1 MPSEP
6 TPAEAV
12 PQPAANRTALAAARD
27 VRAQARDSAAEV
39 RDGRASHRDQRA
51 RVVTHDADPGCAERF
66 MAAGDRDDAAGDRA
80 DALADRR
87 AAGRDLQELVAGGA
101 SPLRGIQD
109 GPSFHRA
116 LEDRG
121 TIGIA
126 QGLLMAGLRVT
137 ADQAFE
143 VLLKESLSSNR
154 RMGDVA
160 SELVA
165 EGNGRGS
172 QSTEPDPHT

>member
-12 PQPAANRTALAAARD
+12 PQPAANRGVLAAARD
-27 VRAQARDSAAEV
+27 VRAQARDSAAEA

-51 RVVTHDADPGCAERF
+51 RLVTHDADPACAERF

-87 AAGRDLQELVAGGA
+87 AAGRDFQELVARGA
-101 SPLRGIQD
+101 SPPRGIQD
-109 GPSFHRA
+109 GPSFLRA

-121 TIGIA
+121 MIGIA

-137 ADQAFE
+137 VDRAFE
-143 VLLKESLSSNR
+143 LLLEESLGSNR
-154 RMGDVA
+154 RMRDVA

-172 QSTEPDPHT
+172 QLAEPDSHT